1 MQLQMKLLPLGS
13 EVILVSG
20 PADDL
25 AIHPG
30 VTLVQTKT
38 ADEMHTACL
47 RHFRIVI
54 F

>member
-1 MQLQMKLLPLGS
+1 MGYAIANEAASLGS

-30 VTLVQTKT
+30 VTLVQIKT

-47 RHFRIVI
+47 RHFRGL
-54 F
+54 